1 MEEEVQECISG
12 ITRRGDDNE
21 DGNVSMIN
29 DNPGLQWSGTHFKKS
44 NTSLQTSGLIANHI
58 MDKVI
63 ANYIMDRVIA
73 CSSNSPLPLQRQG
86 GQAMLE
92 VLEASRAGPC
102 LKAAQTSSRKSRKQ
116 GSHISWITSPWSY
129 LYLTVFSSLY
139 AHWRRTLLT
148 SP

>member
-1 MEEEVQECISG
+1 
-12 ITRRGDDNE
+12 
-21 DGNVSMIN
+21 MID
-29 DNPGLQWSGTHFKKS
+29 DNPGLQWSGTQLKKS
-44 NTSLQTSGLIANHI
+44 NTSLQTTGLIANHI

-63 ANYIMDRVIA
+63 ANHIMDKVIANHIMDRVIA
-73 CSSNSPLPLQRQG
+73 FSFNSPLPLQRQG

-92 VLEASRAGPC
+92 VWEASKARPC
-102 LKAAQTSSRKSRKQ
+102 LYAAQSSTRKSRKQ
-116 GSHISWITSPWSY
+116 GSNISWTTSPWSY